1 MVEEE
6 DVDDGRTLFVVNWV
20 NIVFIVVIV
29 VKAVE
34 EEVLDVVDVL
44 AESMQLKASLVLNLL
59 TKKVIV

>member
-29 VKAVE
+29 VKSVE

-44 AESMQLKASLVLNLL
+44 AESMQLKASLVLNFL
-59 TKKVIV
+59 TKKDIV